1 MVRKLRGVAERMR
14 HVIGGPQV
22 QPAVTKRFVPQILKS
37 GALYFA
43 CVFGTGFLLGVIRTT
58 WVVPYVGMRMAELGE
73 MPLMFVAMLLTVRLL
88 NRRFSTLHRTAGRLG
103 VGLIALCFLLA
114 AELGGV
120 LWLRGLTLD
129 EYFASRDPTAGTAYA
144 GMLVLFAA
152 MPVLVRPRS

>member
-1 MVRKLRGVAERMR
+1 MEEKMK
-14 HVIGGPQV
+14 HVIGDLQV
-22 QPAVTKRFVPQILKS
+22 QPAVKKRFIPQILKL

-43 CVFGTGFLLGVIRTT
+43 CVFGIGFLLGVIRTL
-58 WVVPYVGMRMAELGE
+58 WVAPYVGMRLAELGE
-73 MPLMFVAMLLTVRLL
+73 MPLMFVAILLIVRLL
-88 NRRFSTLHRTAGRLG
+88 NRHFSMPHTTAGRLG

-129 EYFASRDPTAGTAYA
+129 EYFASHDPISGTAYA

-152 MPVLVRPRS
+152 MPVLVAKGTNERGRQ